1 MVSLLIYWKFVTFLV
16 VFFWGGGLVF
26 LALRYNSKV
35 LYYCEIIF
43 TIIFAF
49 LSLACLKT
57 LKPTIDLIA
66 QYCTHNQRTMEILN
80 SFICSFIHQQIN
92 IYEHYHMPDTVLSA
106 EDKVVTDKAFSLK
119 SLRSRRRM
127 VRIGEVIS
135 STNTH
140 TNIYLWKAENGAE
153 K

>member
-1 MVSLLIYWKFVTFLV
+1 
-16 VFFWGGGLVF
+16 
-26 LALRYNSKV
+26 
-35 LYYCEIIF
+35 
-43 TIIFAF
+43 
-49 LSLACLKT
+49 
-57 LKPTIDLIA
+57 
-66 QYCTHNQRTMEILN
+66 
-80 SFICSFIHQQIN
+80 
-92 IYEHYHMPDTVLSA
+92 MPDTVLSA

-127 VRIGEVIS
+127 VRIGEVVS